1 MFYVK
6 NTKIVPLNLYEIID
20 YEFLA
25 YWIMGDGTCRGNAI
39 LLQTQSFTVEEC
51 VFIIS
56 VLIHKF
62 NLNCNIHMQRKQP
75 TIYIS
80 AKSIKQIKAQ
90 LLPYFVPS
98 MFYKLN
104 L

>member
-1 MFYVK
+1 MFYLEGKKV
-6 NTKIVPLNLYEIID
+6 VPLDLYNMLN
-20 YEFLA
+20 YEALA
-25 YWIMGDGTCRGNAI
+25 HWIMGEGTKVNKG
-39 LLQTQSFTVEEC
+39 LTLQTQSFTIQEC

-56 VLIHKF
+56 ILIHKF

>member
-1 MFYVK
+1 M
-6 NTKIVPLNLYEIID
+6 VPLNLYEWID

-25 YWIMGDGTCRGNAI
+25 YWIMGDGSKAGNAI
-39 LLQTQSFTVEEC
+39 YLQTQSFSVKEC

-62 NLNCNIHMQRKQP
+62 DLNCNIHMKTYKP
-75 TIYIS
+75 VIYMR
-80 AKSIKQIKAQ
+80 AKSMAKTRHK
-90 LLPYFVPS
+90 LLHYFIPS
-98 MFYKLN
+98 MYYKLN

>member
-6 NTKIVPLNLYEIID
+6 RTKIVPLDLYLFID
-20 YEFLA
+20 YEFLG
-25 YWIMGDGTCRGNAI
+25 YWIMGDGTKAGNAI
-39 LLQTQSFTVEEC
+39 YLQTQSFTVEEC

-56 VLIHKF
+56 VLKYKF

-80 AKSIKQIKAQ
+80 AKSMKQIKAQ
-90 LLPYFVPS
+90 LLPYFLPS
-98 MFYKLN
+98 MVYKLN
-104 L
+104 F

>member
-6 NTKIVPLNLYEIID
+6 KTKIVPLDLYEIID

-25 YWIMGDGTCRGNAI
+25 YWIMGDGSKAGNAI
-39 LLQTQSFTVEEC
+39 YLQTQSFSVEEC

-56 VLIHKF
+56 VLKYKF

-80 AKSIKQIKAQ
+80 AKSMKQIKAQ
-90 LLPYFVPS
+90 LLPYFLPS
-98 MFYKLN
+98 MVYKLN
-104 L
+104 F